1 MNWEKSLLSLS
12 FLSYGKPRK
21 REKLAG
27 HNAIS
32 IAARLT
38 RSSNFAALNG
48 AADDEDGFPFFCDE
62 TDRKKFQIINSKSA
76 ERIFNSR
83 KAFLGIQVNP
93 FYNKVWYQAI
103 LISSNQETRTDL

>member
-48 AADDEDGFPFFCDE
+48 AADDEDGLPYFAMKP
-62 TDRKKFQIINSKSA
+62 T
-76 ERIFNSR
+76 ERIF
-83 KAFLGIQVNP
+83 K
-93 FYNKVWYQAI
+93 
-103 LISSNQETRTDL
+103 